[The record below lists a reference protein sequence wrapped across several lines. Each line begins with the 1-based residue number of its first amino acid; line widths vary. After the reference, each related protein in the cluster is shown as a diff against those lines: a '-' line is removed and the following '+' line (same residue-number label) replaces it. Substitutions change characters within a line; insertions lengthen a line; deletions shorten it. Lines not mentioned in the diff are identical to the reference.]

1 MGRKNQDF
9 GDPAPFEKTI
19 TEPCVTFKAT
29 IHQEL
34 PAQVDE
40 VLRKNNL
47 KIKLEKIHAQRLL
60 DQRPGM
66 VASDGCISSPSG
78 PRC

>member
-1 MGRKNQDF
+1 MGRKGQDF
-9 GDPAPFEKTI
+9 GDPAPFEKSI
-19 TEPCVTFKAT
+19 TEPVISVKAT

-34 PAQVDE
+34 PEQVVD
-40 VLRKNNL
+40 VLRKQNL
-47 KIKLEKIHAQRLL
+47 KIKLDKAHANRLI

-78 PRC
+78 PSC